1 MTLIEARELANLD
14 RHIETVESLIPV
26 RYPDATAEQF
36 AHFRDELAGAPTTA
50 DKLDVTRDWLEWMV
64 A

>member
-1 MTLIEARELANLD
+1 MSRVEMLELANLD

-50 DKLDVTRDWLEWMV
+50 DKLNVTRDWLEWMV
-64 A
+64 S